1 MYTMIV
7 VDDEQEI
14 RRGFCSYFPWAEL
27 GFEVV
32 ADFSSAQQAD
42 EFLKGCRVDVL
53 VTDIRMRGM
62 SGLELIES
70 MRSRGDTSRVV
81 VISGY
86 RDFEY
91 ARHAMRLG
99 VKHYI
104 VKPMKFAQISE
115 VFTAIRQELDAQGQ
129 KGGSEAGL
137 TAEAPKNDIVHRVKT
152 YVHQHYED
160 ATLEQAAKSVG
171 MNPYYLSSYFHQQ
184 TGEKFIDYVFRAR
197 MKEAARLLLRSELRI
212 NEVASLVGYTT
223 ANSFSRA
230 FRQYHG
236 MTPKEYRLEHGRDDA

>member
-1 MYTMIV
+1 MYKMIV

-14 RRGFCSYFPWAEL
+14 RRGFCSYFPWSEL

-32 ADFSSAQQAD
+32 AHFSGAQQAD
-42 EFLKGCRVDVL
+42 EFLKACRVDVL

-99 VKHYI
+99 VKYYI

-115 VFTAIRQELDAQGQ
+115 VFTSIRQELDAQHHED
-129 KGGSEAGL
+129 GSEQGL
-137 TAEAPKNDIVHRVKT
+137 VAEAPKNDIVYRVKT

-160 ATLEQAAKSVG
+160 ATLERAAKSVN
-171 MNPYYLSSYFHQQ
+171 MNAYYLSSYFHQQ

-197 MKEAARLLLRSELRI
+197 MKEAARLLLRSDLRI

-236 MTPKEYRLEHGRDDA
+236 MSPKEYRLANGRDDA